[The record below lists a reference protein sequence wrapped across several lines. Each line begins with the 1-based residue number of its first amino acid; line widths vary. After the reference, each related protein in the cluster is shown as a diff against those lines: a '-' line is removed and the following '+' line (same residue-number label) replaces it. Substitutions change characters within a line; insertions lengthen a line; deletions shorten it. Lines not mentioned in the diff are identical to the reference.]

1 MNWIDKLSVRQLRLL
16 REIDRVGTWTDAGA
30 NLGMAQSTVSAA
42 IARVEALA
50 GVPLFEAD
58 GVRRVPTRA
67 GVGLIEAAKR
77 ALAILDEAGDALE
90 SGAEAGV
97 LRVGVIDAV
106 PLYLARDRVG
116 AVAEAMPG
124 VDLRV
129 VVDVSSRLL
138 ERLADRELDVV
149 VVTGPENRFPAVEVA
164 NERMRLYGTGDQSV
178 LYPDGSRTR
187 ALIDEGLDR
196 LGLDSDPVA
205 TAANPEVLREMA
217 RLGTGW
223 TVLPEGIAEAGP
235 EPLRPA
241 GPVVATRSVVA
252 VRRAVGID
260 PLVDRFVEAVVALGS
275 PD

>member
-1 MNWIDKLSVRQLRLL
+1 MNGIDKLSVRHLRLL

-42 IARVEALA
+42 VARIEELA

-67 GVGLIEAAKR
+67 GRVLIEAAR
-77 ALAILDEAGDALE
+77 DALATLDGAWSSLE
-90 SGAEAGV
+90 SGASAGV

-106 PLYLARDRVG
+106 PLYLVGDRVG
-116 AVAEAMPG
+116 AVAEAMPD
-124 VDLRV
+124 VHLRL

-138 ERLADRELDVV
+138 ERLAERELDVV
-149 VVTGPENRFPAVEVA
+149 VVTGPEDRFPAVEVVR
-164 NERMRLYGTGDQSV
+164 EQLRVYGEGEQCV

-187 ALIDEGLDR
+187 DLIDVGLRR
-196 LGLDSDPVA
+196 LGLTADPIA
-205 TAANPEVLREMA
+205 TAGNPEVLREMA

-223 TVLPEGIAEAGP
+223 TVLPEGIGEAGS
-235 EPLRPA
+235 EPLRPV

-252 VRRAVGID
+252 VRRSIGTD
-260 PLVDRFVEAVVALGS
+260 PVADRFVDAVLALGLNG
-275 PD
+275 